1 MNIDIETPARHAVHR
16 DAGFPAD
23 PLPTLSTGDIEAL
36 AHAINTTG
44 FAVLHDVIPASLLDD
59 ARAYVDD
66 ELQRRNREY
75 FDLSGAEWI
84 MDSPLAALS
93 KSPALRRV
101 LAGLYRHEMTAPP
114 PEPRIA
120 TSIRVLSGGTGAKHA
135 WLFHYDSYVVTAL
148 IPLQIPDGHG
158 ELPGDLVMY
167 PNLRGVRR
175 WPMLNIVEKLI
186 VESPLA
192 CRLWKRNVVQQAMS
206 ARTVRMQPGNIY
218 FFWGMRS
225 LHANQPC
232 LPTSVRCTALFHFGD
247 PHAGSLFKRLS
258 ARHHRARLR
267 RLSRTAL
274 KKAIA

>member
-1 MNIDIETPARHAVHR
+1 MNIDVATPERHAAHL
-16 DAGFPAD
+16 DAGFISD
-23 PLPTLSTGDIEAL
+23 PLPTLSAADIETL
-36 AHAINTTG
+36 AHAIDTTG
-44 FAVLHDVIPASLLDD
+44 FAVLHNVIPASLLDD
-59 ARAYVDD
+59 ARAYVDG

-75 FDLSGAEWI
+75 FGMSGPEWI

-93 KSPALRRV
+93 MSPALQHV
-101 LAGLYRHEMTAPP
+101 LAGLYRHEMNAPP
-114 PEPRIA
+114 PETRIA
-120 TSIRVLSGGTGAKHA
+120 TSLRVLSGGTGAKHS

-148 IPLQIPDGHG
+148 IPLQIPGGHG

-175 WPMLNIVEKLI
+175 WPMLNIIEKLI

-206 ARTVRMQPGNIY
+206 ARTVRMRPGNIY

-267 RLSRTAL
+267 RLSRAAL
-274 KKAIA
+274 K